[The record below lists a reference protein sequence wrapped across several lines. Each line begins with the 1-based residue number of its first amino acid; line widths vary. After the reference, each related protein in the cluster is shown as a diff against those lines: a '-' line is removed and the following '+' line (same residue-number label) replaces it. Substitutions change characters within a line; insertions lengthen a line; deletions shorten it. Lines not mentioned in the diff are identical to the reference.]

1 MEKEALSGIMKK
13 DYSKNNTISINLNK
27 FQERIDNTKFA
38 GINLKKIIEN
48 YFEED
53 IISNKENKQKYNDE
67 IKKFFNKILKEEEN
81 TFVYEYLK
89 KIINDK
95 NAEYLN
101 LKKYYN
107 RDKVTLKQALFE
119 ACSGIN
125 NLPDKNTR
133 IPVFAS
139 KILSNP
145 HGFDKK
151 NLSGKIFVML
161 LSYIDGRKIPRN
173 SEELAELYYKYHLLI
188 DDVSNMILC
197 KNIMGIK
204 DNGQEHDGM
213 KGYSEANEPLY
224 LTIYNLSNITS
235 VKNNGKYNKVIVM
248 ENPAVF
254 MEVAEKCKIKD
265 FPMVCTY
272 GQVKLAGIIL
282 LDLLVNAGFKIYYS
296 GDIDPEGMQIADKLK
311 KRYGEKL
318 EFFGFDVETY
328 FNNMSDVEISS
339 ERLNKLK
346 AIENLLDLC
355 VNVEKNKK
363 AAYEE
368 ANIDRIVQ
376 FVEEKGLHKNI

>member
-1 MEKEALSGIMKK
+1 MLRGRKEDCFERLIEIVETLF
-13 DYSKNNTISINLNK
+13 DLLNCK
-27 FQERIDNTKFA
+27 ILFA
-38 GINLKKIIEN
+38 GVNLKEIIEN

-53 IISNKENKQKYNDE
+53 VISNKENKQKYNDE
-67 IKKFFNKILKEEEN
+67 IKNFFNEILKEEEN
-81 TFVYEYLK
+81 TFVYEFLK
-89 KIINDK
+89 KIIDDK

-107 RDKVTLKQALFE
+107 RDKVALKQALYE
-119 ACSGIN
+119 ACKGIN
-125 NLPDKNTR
+125 KLPDKNTR

-161 LSYIDGRKIPRN
+161 LSYIDGRKSPKN
-173 SEELAELYYKYHLLI
+173 SEEPAELYYKYHLLI

-197 KNIMGIK
+197 KNIIGIK

-213 KGYSEANEPLY
+213 KGFSKSNEPLY

-235 VKNNGKYNKVIVM
+235 VKNSGKYNKVMVM

-311 KRYGEKL
+311 RRYGEKL
-318 EFFGFDVETY
+318 EFFGFDEETY
-328 FNNMSDVEISS
+328 FRNISDVEISG

-346 AIENLLDLC
+346 TIENLKDLC
-355 VNVEKNKK
+355 ENIEKNKK

-368 ANIDRIVQ
+368 KNIGGIIE
-376 FVEEKGLHKNI
+376 FVETLI

>member
-1 MEKEALSGIMKK
+1 MKK

-27 FQERIDNTKFA
+27 FQKRLDNTKFA
-38 GINLKKIIEN
+38 GVNLKEIIEN
-48 YFEED
+48 YFD
-53 IISNKENKQKYNDE
+53 GNVISNKENKQKYNDE
-67 IKKFFNKILKEEEN
+67 IKNFFNEILKEEEN
-81 TFVYEYLK
+81 TFVYEFLK
-89 KIINDK
+89 KIIDDK

-107 RDKVTLKQALFE
+107 RDKVALKQALHE
-119 ACSGIN
+119 ACKGIN

-139 KILSNP
+139 KILGNP

-151 NLSGKIFVML
+151 ILSGKIFVMF
-161 LSYIDGRKIPRN
+161 LSYIDGRKSSKN
-173 SEELAELYYKYHLLI
+173 SEELAELYYKYNLLI
-188 DDVSNMILC
+188 DDVSNMVLC
-197 KNIMGIK
+197 KNIIGIK

-213 KGYSEANEPLY
+213 KGFSEANEPLY

-235 VKNNGKYNKVIVM
+235 IKNDGKYNKVMVM

-254 MEVAEKCKIKD
+254 MEVAEKCQIKD

-311 KRYGEKL
+311 RRYGGNF
-318 EFFGFDVETY
+318 EFFGFDEETY
-328 FNNMSDVEISS
+328 FRNISDVEISS

-346 AIENLLDLC
+346 TIENLKDLC
-355 VNVEKNKK
+355 KNISERKMV
-363 AAYEE
+363 AYEE
-368 ANIDRIVQ
+368 ANIENIIK
-376 FVEEKGLHKNI
+376 FVEKLQIDWKGKIWK

>member
-1 MEKEALSGIMKK
+1 MEKDALSGIMKK
-13 DYSKNNTISINLNK
+13 NYSKNNTISINLTK
-27 FQERIDNTKFA
+27 FQERLDNTKFA
-38 GINLKKIIEN
+38 GVNLKEIIEN

-53 IISNKENKQKYNDE
+53 VISNKETKQKYNDE
-67 IKKFFNKILKEEEN
+67 IKNFFNEILKEEEN
-81 TFVYEYLK
+81 TFGYEFLK
-89 KIINDK
+89 KIIDDK
-95 NAEYLN
+95 KAEYFN

-107 RDKVTLKQALFE
+107 RDKLALKQALHE
-119 ACSGIN
+119 ACKGIN

-139 KILSNP
+139 KILGNP

-161 LSYIDGRKIPRN
+161 LSYIDGRKNPKN

-197 KNIMGIK
+197 KNIIGIK
-204 DNGQEHDGM
+204 ENGQEHDGM
-213 KGYSEANEPLY
+213 KGFNKANEPLY
-224 LTIYNLSNITS
+224 LTIYNLSTITS
-235 VKNNGKYNKVIVM
+235 VKNNGKYNKVMVM

-254 MEVAEKCKIKD
+254 MEVAERCKIKD

-311 KRYGEKL
+311 NRYGENF
-318 EFFGFDVETY
+318 EFFGFDEETY
-328 FNNMSDVEISS
+328 FRNISDVEISC
-339 ERLNKLK
+339 ERINKLK
-346 AIENLLDLC
+346 TVENLRKLCIKMEELRKSAYEEKNICEIAKFIENL
-355 VNVEKNKK
+355 K
-363 AAYEE
+363 
-368 ANIDRIVQ
+368 
-376 FVEEKGLHKNI
+376 

>member
-1 MEKEALSGIMKK
+1 MEKDALSGIMKK

-27 FQERIDNTKFA
+27 FQERLDNTKFA
-38 GINLKKIIEN
+38 GVNLKEIIEN
-48 YFEED
+48 YFGEGV
-53 IISNKENKQKYNDE
+53 ISNKENKQKYNDE
-67 IKKFFNKILKEEEN
+67 IKKFFNEILKEEES
-81 TFVYEYLK
+81 TFIYEYLK

-95 NAEYLN
+95 KAEYLN

-107 RDKVTLKQALFE
+107 RDKVTLKQALIE
-119 ACSGIN
+119 ACNGIN

-161 LSYIDGRKIPRN
+161 LSYIDGRKSPKN

-213 KGYSEANEPLY
+213 KGFSEANEPLY
-224 LTIYNLSNITS
+224 LTIYNLSNITY
-235 VKNNGKYNKVIVM
+235 VKNNGKYKKVIVM

-282 LDLLVNAGFKIYYS
+282 LDLLVNADFKIYYS

-318 EFFGFDVETY
+318 EFLGFDVETY
-328 FNNMSDVEISS
+328 FNNISHVEISS

-355 VNVEKNKK
+355 VNVKKNKK
-363 AAYEE
+363 VAYEE

>member
-1 MEKEALSGIMKK
+1 MEKDALSGIMKK

-27 FQERIDNTKFA
+27 FQERLDNTKFA
-38 GINLKKIIEN
+38 GVTLKEIIEN
-48 YFEED
+48 YFVEGV
-53 IISNKENKQKYNDE
+53 ISNKENKQKYNDE
-67 IKKFFNKILKEEEN
+67 IKIFFNEILKEEEK
-81 TFVYEYLK
+81 TFVYEFLK
-89 KIINDK
+89 KIIDDK

-107 RDKVTLKQALFE
+107 RDKLALKQALHE
-119 ACSGIN
+119 ACKGIN
-125 NLPDKNTR
+125 NLPNKNTR

-139 KILSNP
+139 KILGNP

-161 LSYIDGRKIPRN
+161 LSYIDGRKSPKN
-173 SEELAELYYKYHLLI
+173 SEELAELYYKYNLLI

-197 KNIMGIK
+197 KNIIGIK

-213 KGYSEANEPLY
+213 KGFSEANEPLY
-224 LTIYNLSNITS
+224 LTIYNLSNIAST
-235 VKNNGKYNKVIVM
+235 KNTGKYNKVMVM

-272 GQVKLAGIIL
+272 GQVKLAGMIL

-311 KRYGEKL
+311 KRYGENF
-318 EFFGFDVETY
+318 EFFGFDEETY
-328 FNNMSDVEISS
+328 FRNISDVEISS

-346 AIENLLDLC
+346 TIENLKDIC
-355 VNVEKNKK
+355 VNVEKNKRV
-363 AAYEE
+363 AYEE
-368 ANIDRIVQ
+368 SNIERIVQ
-376 FVEEKGLHKNI
+376 FIEEKRVT

>member
-1 MEKEALSGIMKK
+1 MEKDALSGIMKK

-27 FQERIDNTKFA
+27 FQERLDNTKFA
-38 GINLKKIIEN
+38 GVNLKEIIEN
-48 YFEED
+48 YFGEGV
-53 IISNKENKQKYNDE
+53 ISNKENKQKYNDE
-67 IKKFFNKILKEEEN
+67 IKKFFNEVLKEEEN
-81 TFVYEYLK
+81 TFVYEFLK
-89 KIINDK
+89 KIIDDK
-95 NAEYLN
+95 KVEYLN

-107 RDKVTLKQALFE
+107 RDKVALKQALHE
-119 ACSGIN
+119 ACKGIN

-139 KILSNP
+139 KILGNP

-161 LSYIDGRKIPRN
+161 LGYIDGRKSHKN
-173 SEELAELYYKYHLLI
+173 NEELAELYYKYNLLI

-197 KNIMGIK
+197 KNIIGIK

-213 KGYSEANEPLY
+213 KGFSGTNEPLY

-235 VKNNGKYNKVIVM
+235 IKNDGKYNKVMVM

-282 LDLLVNAGFKIYYS
+282 LDLLVKAGFKIYYS

-311 KRYGEKL
+311 KRYGENL
-318 EFFGFDVETY
+318 EFFGFDEETY
-328 FNNMSDVEISS
+328 LRNISDVKISG

-346 AIENLLDLC
+346 IIENLKDLC

-363 AAYEE
+363 VAYEE
-368 ANIDRIVQ
+368 ANIKKIIT
-376 FVEEKGLHKNI
+376 FIEKLN

>member
-1 MEKEALSGIMKK
+1 MEKDALSGIMKK

-27 FQERIDNTKFA
+27 FQERLDNTKFA
-38 GINLKKIIEN
+38 GATLKEIIKN
-48 YFEED
+48 YFVED
-53 IISNKENKQKYNDE
+53 VISNKESKQRYNDE
-67 IKKFFNKILKEEEN
+67 IKKFFNEVLKEEEN
-81 TFVYEYLK
+81 TFVYEFLK
-89 KIINDK
+89 KVIDDK
-95 NAEYLN
+95 KVEYLN

-107 RDKVTLKQALFE
+107 RDKVSLKQALHE
-119 ACSGIN
+119 ACKGIN

-139 KILSNP
+139 KILGNP

-151 NLSGKIFVML
+151 NLSGKIFVMF
-161 LSYIDGRKIPRN
+161 LSYIDGRKSPKN
-173 SEELAELYYKYHLLI
+173 SEELSELYYKYNLLI

-213 KGYSEANEPLY
+213 KGFNKSNEPLY

-235 VKNNGKYNKVIVM
+235 VKNSGKCNKVMVM

-254 MEVAEKCKIKD
+254 MEVAERCKIKD

-311 KRYGEKL
+311 IRYGENL
-318 EFFGFDVETY
+318 EFFGFDEETY
-328 FNNMSDVEISS
+328 LRNISDVKISG

-346 AIENLLDLC
+346 KIENLKDLC
-355 VNVEKNKK
+355 VNIEKNKK
-363 AAYEE
+363 VAYEE
-368 ANIDRIVQ
+368 KNIGRIIE
-376 FVEEKGLHKNI
+376 FVEALI

>member
-1 MEKEALSGIMKK
+1 MKK
-13 DYSKNNTISINLNK
+13 DYSKNNTISINLTK
-27 FQERIDNTKFA
+27 FQKRLDNTKFT
-38 GINLKKIIEN
+38 GVNLKEIIEN

-53 IISNKENKQKYNDE
+53 VISNKENKQKYNDE
-67 IKKFFNKILKEEEN
+67 IKKFFNEILKEEEN
-81 TFVYEYLK
+81 TFVYVFLK
-89 KIINDK
+89 KIIDDK

-107 RDKVTLKQALFE
+107 RNKVSLKQALHE
-119 ACSGIN
+119 ACKGIN

-139 KILSNP
+139 KILGNP

-151 NLSGKIFVML
+151 NLSGKIFVMF
-161 LSYIDGRKIPRN
+161 LSYIDKRKSPKN

-197 KNIMGIK
+197 KNIIGIK
-204 DNGQEHDGM
+204 DNEQEHDGM
-213 KGYSEANEPLY
+213 KGFSEANEPLY
-224 LTIYNLSNITS
+224 LTMYNLSNITS

-265 FPMVCTY
+265 FSMVCTY

-311 KRYGEKL
+311 RKYGENL
-318 EFFGFDVETY
+318 EFFGFDEETY
-328 FNNMSDVEISS
+328 FRNISDVEISS

-346 AIENLLDLC
+346 TIENLKDLC
-355 VNVEKNKK
+355 KNISERKMV
-363 AAYEE
+363 AYEE
-368 ANIDRIVQ
+368 ANIENIIK
-376 FVEEKGLHKNI
+376 FVEKLQID

>member
-1 MEKEALSGIMKK
+1 MEKDALSGIMKK

-27 FQERIDNTKFA
+27 FQERLDNTKFA
-38 GINLKKIIEN
+38 GATLKEIIKN
-48 YFEED
+48 YFVED
-53 IISNKENKQKYNDE
+53 VISNKESKQRYNDE
-67 IKKFFNKILKEEEN
+67 IKKFFNEVLKEEEN
-81 TFVYEYLK
+81 TFVYEFLK
-89 KIINDK
+89 KVIDDK
-95 NAEYLN
+95 KVEYLN

-107 RDKVTLKQALFE
+107 RDKVSLKQALHE
-119 ACSGIN
+119 ACKGIN

-139 KILSNP
+139 KILGNP

-151 NLSGKIFVML
+151 NLSGKIFVMF
-161 LSYIDGRKIPRN
+161 LSYIDGRKSPKN
-173 SEELAELYYKYHLLI
+173 SEELSELYYKYNLLI

-213 KGYSEANEPLY
+213 KGFSKANEPLY
-224 LTIYNLSNITS
+224 LTIYNLSNIQT
-235 VKNNGKYNKVIVM
+235 VKNDKKYNKVMVM

-311 KRYGEKL
+311 NRYGKNL
-318 EFFGFDVETY
+318 EFFGFDEETY
-328 FNNMSDVEISS
+328 LRNISDVEISD

-346 AIENLLDLC
+346 TIKNMKDLC
-355 VNVEKNKK
+355 VNIEKNKK
-363 AAYEE
+363 TAYEE
-368 ANIDRIVQ
+368 KNIGRIIG
-376 FVEEKGLHKNI
+376 FVETLA

>member
-1 MEKEALSGIMKK
+1 MEKDALSGIMKK
-13 DYSKNNTISINLNK
+13 DYSKNNTISINLTK
-27 FQERIDNTKFA
+27 FQKRLDNTKFA
-38 GINLKKIIEN
+38 GVNLKEIIEN

-53 IISNKENKQKYNDE
+53 VISNKENKQKYNDE
-67 IKKFFNKILKEEEN
+67 IKSFFYEILKKEEN
-81 TFVYEYLK
+81 TFLYEFLK
-89 KIINDK
+89 KIIDDK

-107 RDKVTLKQALFE
+107 RDKAALKQALYE
-119 ACSGIN
+119 ACNGIN

-139 KILSNP
+139 KILGNP

-161 LSYIDGRKIPRN
+161 LSYIDGRKSHKN
-173 SEELAELYYKYHLLI
+173 NEELAELYYKYNLLI

-197 KNIMGIK
+197 KNIIGIK

-213 KGYSEANEPLY
+213 KGFSGTNEPLY

-235 VKNNGKYNKVIVM
+235 IKNDGKYNKVMVM

-282 LDLLVNAGFKIYYS
+282 LDLLVKAGFKIYYS

-311 KRYGEKL
+311 KRYGENL
-318 EFFGFDVETY
+318 EFFGFDEETY
-328 FNNMSDVEISS
+328 LRNISDVKISG

-346 AIENLLDLC
+346 TIENLKDLC

-363 AAYEE
+363 VAYEE
-368 ANIDRIVQ
+368 ANIKKIIT
-376 FVEEKGLHKNI
+376 FIEKLN

>member
-1 MEKEALSGIMKK
+1 MKK

-27 FQERIDNTKFA
+27 FQERLDNTKFA
-38 GINLKKIIEN
+38 GVNLKEIIEN
-48 YFEED
+48 YFGEGV
-53 IISNKENKQKYNDE
+53 ISNKENKQKYNDE
-67 IKKFFNKILKEEEN
+67 IKKFFNEVLKEEEN
-81 TFVYEYLK
+81 TFVYEFLK
-89 KIINDK
+89 KIIDDK
-95 NAEYLN
+95 KVEYLN

-107 RDKVTLKQALFE
+107 RDKVALKQALHE
-119 ACSGIN
+119 ACKGIN

-139 KILSNP
+139 KILGNP

-161 LSYIDGRKIPRN
+161 LGYIDGRKSHKN
-173 SEELAELYYKYHLLI
+173 NEELAELYYKYNLLI

-197 KNIMGIK
+197 KNIIGIK

-213 KGYSEANEPLY
+213 KGFSGTNEPLY

-235 VKNNGKYNKVIVM
+235 IKNDGKYNKVIVM

-282 LDLLVNAGFKIYYS
+282 LDLLVNADFKIYYS

-318 EFFGFDVETY
+318 EFLGFDVETY
-328 FNNMSDVEISS
+328 FNNISHVEISS

-355 VNVEKNKK
+355 VNVKKNKK
-363 AAYEE
+363 VAYEE